1 MNYSAVG
8 KTYIGDYIKDFV
20 MGETCST
27 YGGKVAQAW
36 FTSLWK
42 LSGRDNMK
50 ELGVGGKDGVEMRLG
65 Q

>member
-1 MNYSAVG
+1 
-8 KTYIGDYIKDFV
+8 

-27 YGGKVAQAW
+27 YGGKMAYAL
-36 FTSLWK
+36 FTSLGK